1 MSQIQLEH
9 VNITVSDPDKTAA
22 WMYEVF
28 DWPVRWQGPALGS
41 GGRCM
46 LAVMPVILL
55 CTVQTSP
62 LMRHLTAIT
71 VCQD

>member
-28 DWPVRWQGPALGS
+28 DWPVRWQGQRLAA

-46 LAVMPVILL
+46 LAVRPVMLL
-55 CTVQTSP
+55 CTVQTRP

>member
-28 DWPVRWQGPALGS
+28 DCQHVGKARCLAA

-46 LAVMPVILL
+46 LAVRPVMLL
-55 CTVQTSP
+55 CTVQTRP

-71 VCQD
+71 VYQD